1 MDLKRLKKGEEGF
14 TGQDILVAIFI
25 VTLFLSLIGGIFIN
39 LSKTS
44 REIRLMASITDSLT
58 KMCER
63 VDSLTF
69 DQVKDRSNKGDIS
82 QLISTDGI
90 NRNEDVKYTYVRT
103 TTVEADGKKK
113 QNITLTASYNIN
125 GMKDKIEI
133 TVSKKALNADST
145 AGDDEHIGGDD
156 PEEPNPTGN
165 DGEIDPQIFY
175 PFNKPTEMSGYL
187 PIKVVWRDRDAG
199 TKYWVTTDINDKEW
213 YSIEEG
219 AYPLYHKPSTSWNGS
234 YSNSGRVTI
243 NNVNYTYFNLTSS
256 STFYMWFP
264 RLLGTNESQSYA
276 YETTNYQ
283 IISNPRGGYNT
294 GILLYPYAFETGGTT
309 IFGND
314 RGLLQ
319 AYQPSSTNPFVSGAG
334 ITNQGEYIP
343 TKVKNAIYNYMYK
356 RTMI

>member
-1 MDLKRLKKGEEGF
+1 MDFKRFKKGEEGF

-63 VDSLTF
+63 VDALTF
-69 DQVKDRSNKGDIS
+69 DQVKERSNKGDIS

-103 TTVEADGKKK
+103 TTLEADGKKK
-113 QNITLTASYNIN
+113 QNITLTASYNVN
-125 GMKDKIEI
+125 GMKDKIEV
-133 TVSKKALNADST
+133 TVSKKALNVDNT
-145 AGDDEHIGGDD
+145 AGDDEHIGDDD
-156 PEEPNPTGN
+156 PEQPNPTGSD
-165 DGEIDPQIFY
+165 DGIEPQFLN
-175 PFNKPTEMSGYL
+175 PFNAPNEISGYL

-199 TKYWVTTDINDKEW
+199 TKYWVTTSVNDKEW

-219 AYPLYHKPSTSWNGS
+219 AYPIYHKPSTSWNGS
-234 YSNSGRVTI
+234 YINSGSVNI
-243 NNVNYTYFNLTSS
+243 NGTYYTYFNLTSS

-264 RLLGTNESQSYA
+264 RLLGTNENYSYA
-276 YETTNYQ
+276 YDITNYQ
-283 IISNPRGGYNT
+283 IINNPKGGYNV
-294 GILLYPYAFETGGTT
+294 GNLLYPYAFETGGTA
-309 IFGND
+309 IFGNS

-319 AYQPSSTNPFVSGAG
+319 AYQPSSTNPFVSGSG
-334 ITNQGEYIP
+334 ITNYGEYIP
-343 TKVKNAIYNYMYK
+343 TTVKNAIYNYMYK